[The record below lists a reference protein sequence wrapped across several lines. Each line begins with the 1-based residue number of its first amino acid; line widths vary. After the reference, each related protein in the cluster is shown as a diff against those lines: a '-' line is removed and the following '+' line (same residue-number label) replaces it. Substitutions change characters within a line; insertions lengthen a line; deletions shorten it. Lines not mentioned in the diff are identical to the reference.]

1 MISFQTDE
9 LVKALYKGELVVTLN
24 TIHENFTTK
33 HDYDMFCEFITNY
46 MLDDYKRMEQYV
58 KIFDEDNDEYTITLF
73 QFLINLY
80 FLEFNFMFKIPITK
94 DWLIDVDK
102 EFLASYHGYVDN
114 MCQNKIYPIIKKKKL
129 NSKEVFSW
137 ILSNLTERMTKLT
150 ETLSLIA
157 APTISLFDLSEFCH
171 RNDNSGC
178 QLSLER
184 PCCSHAPRQAH
195 PQQALP

>member
-24 TIHENFTTK
+24 TIHENFTTR

-58 KIFDEDNDEYTITLF
+58 KIFDENNDEYTITLF

-80 FLEFNFMFKIPITK
+80 FLEFNFMFKVPITK

-102 EFLASYHGYVDN
+102 
-114 MCQNKIYPIIKKKKL
+114 
-129 NSKEVFSW
+129 
-137 ILSNLTERMTKLT
+137 
-150 ETLSLIA
+150 
-157 APTISLFDLSEFCH
+157 
-171 RNDNSGC
+171 
-178 QLSLER
+178 
-184 PCCSHAPRQAH
+184 
-195 PQQALP
+195 